1 MTYYYVNNI
10 IGSDS
15 NGGTSEAQA
24 WAGIT
29 CWLDQTKGFTGGDT
43 LWIKGTTMMYDIGR
57 GNWGT
62 GTGTKYSFST
72 TTNYSPRIY
81 VQGYSGVTGDNCVGG
96 LKPTLTRNVGD
107 GVSTQFGN
115 WDLMQN
121 GYATF
126 ANLHFHLNLSG
137 TPHQN
142 GIGMRGSLANIYRN
156 ISIHVASTY
165 STGQNSSIIT
175 HDSTN
180 TGYFRPIDGVQITY
194 ASDVS
199 MNVPGDDNL
208 YSEQARQA
216 SRGAFIDASNV
227 VSNDEVIQGFQST
240 DYSAVI
246 QEGHVFIGKAGTD
259 QIGMLYDIDA
269 SPYGVQIEKCVFVN
283 LGTGIKFTT
292 PQTDM
297 SATNW
302 SGKINMV
309 VKDCIFINCGI
320 GIDFD
325 NTNLSDWKQLIE
337 VVDCKFYNS
346 TTNMINGTAGPFTNI
361 MALTKN
367 PWDDT
372 NKRLNAYG
380 KTLSTF
386 PYKIYDV
393 STGLMSLDS
402 GNGRDNNYLG
412 IKMVEDRTGG
422 AF

>member
-1 MTYYYVNNI
+1 
-10 IGSDS
+10 
-15 NGGTSEAQA
+15 
-24 WAGIT
+24 
-29 CWLDQTKGFTGGDT
+29 
-43 LWIKGTTMMYDIGR
+43 
-57 GNWGT
+57 
-62 GTGTKYSFST
+62 
-72 TTNYSPRIY
+72 
-81 VQGYSGVTGDNCVGG
+81 
-96 LKPTLTRNVGD
+96 
-107 GVSTQFGN
+107 
-115 WDLMQN
+115 
-121 GYATF
+121 
-126 ANLHFHLNLSG
+126 
-137 TPHQN
+137 
-142 GIGMRGSLANIYRN
+142 
-156 ISIHVASTY
+156 
-165 STGQNSSIIT
+165 
-175 HDSTN
+175 
-180 TGYFRPIDGVQITY
+180 
-194 ASDVS
+194 
-199 MNVPGDDNL
+199 
-208 YSEQARQA
+208 
-216 SRGAFIDASNV
+216 
-227 VSNDEVIQGFQST
+227 
-240 DYSAVI
+240 
-246 QEGHVFIGKAGTD
+246 
-259 QIGMLYDIDA
+259 MLYDIDS

-292 PQTDM
+292 PQTDF

-325 NTNLSDWKQLIE
+325 NTNLSDWKQIIE